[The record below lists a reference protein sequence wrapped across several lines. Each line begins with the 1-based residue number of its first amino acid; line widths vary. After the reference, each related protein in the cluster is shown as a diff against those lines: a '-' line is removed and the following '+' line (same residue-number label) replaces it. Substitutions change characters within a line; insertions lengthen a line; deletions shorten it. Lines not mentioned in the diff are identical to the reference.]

1 MIDLNWNNI
10 NDILGDISNKYI
22 TCNQNIDLLQEW
34 SKCNTNYLNYC
45 LTNCSVYEVAQI
57 ITSQDNYLKKK
68 NTIMKSG
75 VYYNKRQI
83 VMVELGENYNNLS
96 YKHPC
101 IVIDSVGDKIF
112 VVPCT
117 SGEAPR
123 KKDTNEIYKG
133 YMEAGLEDGFKHT
146 TTIIL
151 KEARCID
158 KIQVTY
164 PIRENKSKKFK
175 KVDKEYFKKINEE
188 LFKLLFEG
196 QAYRLESA
204 NKNVKQLEE
213 KNIELQKELED
224 KNKEIE
230 ILKENLNKS
239 SEVALELEN

>member
-1 MIDLNWNNI
+1 MINLNWKKIKNI
-10 NDILGDISNKYI
+10 LDDITNKDINS
-22 TCNQNIDLLQEW
+22 NQNIDLLQEW

-45 LTNCSVYEVAQI
+45 LTNCSTYEVAQI

-68 NTIMKSG
+68 NTFVKNG
-75 VYYNKRQI
+75 VNYNARQI

-117 SGEAPR
+117 SGDAPR
-123 KKDTNEIYKG
+123 NKMTKEIYKG
-133 YMEAGLEDGFKHT
+133 YMEASVEEGFNHT

-164 PIRENKSKKFK
+164 PIKDHKSKKFK
-175 KVDKEYFKKINEE
+175 RVDKEYFKKIREE
-188 LFKLLFEG
+188 LFKLLFES
-196 QAYRLESA
+196 QSYILESA
-204 NKNVKQLEE
+204 NKNVKQLED
-213 KNIELQKELED
+213 KNIELQKELENKD
-224 KNKEIE
+224 KEIE
-230 ILKENLNKS
+230 SLKEKLNK
-239 SEVALELEN
+239 LEEAAVDLEN